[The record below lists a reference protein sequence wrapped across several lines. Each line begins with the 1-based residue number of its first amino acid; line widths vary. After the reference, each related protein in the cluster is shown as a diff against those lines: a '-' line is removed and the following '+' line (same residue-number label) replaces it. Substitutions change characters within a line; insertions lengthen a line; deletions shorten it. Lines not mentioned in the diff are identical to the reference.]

1 MVYSP
6 ELISEPFAAVPNL
19 KGCDALDESDWSNL
33 YTTPGVSLATCC
45 VPPSNAYLLPP
56 SLTTVTVTL

>member
-19 KGCDALDESDWSNL
+19 KGCPPLDESDWSNL

-45 VPPSNAYLLPP
+45 EPPSNKNAPP
-56 SLTTVTVTL
+56 LTVTVTL